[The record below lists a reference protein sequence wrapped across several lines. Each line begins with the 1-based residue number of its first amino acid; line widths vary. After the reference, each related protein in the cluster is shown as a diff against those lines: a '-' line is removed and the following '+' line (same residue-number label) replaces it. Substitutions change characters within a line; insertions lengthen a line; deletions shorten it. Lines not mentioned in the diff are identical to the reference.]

1 MSFDYRRKSFLW
13 KQTSAWV
20 TLLFSILAASL
31 LVTTI
36 VLAILYGI
44 ERNKTNVQQQ
54 TQGKLYLER
63 ERLYELLFS

>member
-1 MSFDYRRKSFLW
+1 MFLHYRRKSFW
-13 KQTSAWV
+13 QKQTSAWV
-20 TLLFSILAASL
+20 TLPFGILAASL

-54 TQGKLYLER
+54 TQSKLYLER
-63 ERLYELLFS
+63 KVV

>member
-1 MSFDYRRKSFLW
+1 MSFRYRRKSFLW

-20 TLLFSILAASL
+20 TLLFGILAASL

-54 TQGKLYLER
+54 TQGKLYR
-63 ERLYELLFS
+63 ERKVV